1 MANDGGSERDV
12 IDVLA
17 DEDAAIEHLF
27 EGFFSSEAAE
37 DPVRRGSIGLELRDR
52 IAVQDAAKQELVHA
66 TLRDLG
72 LNDLAKKIDG
82 RARERRRLLVKLD
95 DMSRGVSARDVHIGQ
110 ADEFDETVTDLRN
123 VLMDH
128 LQMERSEVIPAL
140 RAKLSPE
147 ALDKLTARV
156 DKVRKR
162 APTHPK
168 ADTPLEHEGNP
179 VTKRVRATIDH
190 MRDFADAP
198 HHSDKL

>member
-1 MANDGGSERDV
+1 MATEGDTERDV
-12 IDVLA
+12 IDLLA
-17 DEDAAIEHLF
+17 DEDAAIERLF
-27 EGFFSSEAAE
+27 EGFFSDEAAE

-52 IAVQDAAKQELVHA
+52 LAVQEAAKQELVHA

-72 LNDLAKKIDG
+72 LDELAEKIDA

-110 ADEFDETVTDLRN
+110 AQEFDETVTDLRN
-123 VLMDH
+123 VVMDD
-128 LQMERSEVIPAL
+128 LQLERSEVIPAL
-140 RAKLSPE
+140 RGRLSPE
-147 ALDKLTARV
+147 MMDKLTARV

-179 VTKRVRATIDH
+179 VTKRVRAAIDH

>member
-1 MANDGGSERDV
+1 MATDRDSDRDV
-12 IDVLA
+12 IDLLA

-27 EGFFSSEAAE
+27 DDFFSKEAP
-37 DPVRRGSIGLELRDR
+37 DPVRRGAIGIELRDR

-72 LNDLAKKIDG
+72 LDDLAEKIDG

-110 ADEFDETVTDLRN
+110 ADEFDETITDLRN
-123 VLMDH
+123 VMMDD
-128 LQMERSEVIPAL
+128 LQLERSEIIPVL
-140 RAKLSPE
+140 RARLSPGE
-147 ALDKLTARV
+147 LDKLTARV

-168 ADTPLEHEGNP
+168 ADTPLEHDGNP
-179 VTKRVRATIDH
+179 VTKRIRVFWEATFSKRIW
-190 MRDFADAP
+190 
-198 HHSDKL
+198 

>member
-1 MANDGGSERDV
+1 MATDRDSDRDV
-12 IDVLA
+12 IDLLA

-27 EGFFSSEAAE
+27 DDFFSKEAP
-37 DPVRRGSIGLELRDR
+37 DPVRRGAIGIELRDR
-52 IAVQDAAKQELVHA
+52 IAVQDAAKLELVHA

-72 LNDLAKKIDG
+72 LDDLAEKIDG

-110 ADEFDETVTDLRN
+110 ADEFDETITDLRN
-123 VLMDH
+123 VMMDD
-128 LQMERSEVIPAL
+128 LQLERSEIIPVL
-140 RAKLSPE
+140 RARLSPGE
-147 ALDKLTARV
+147 LDKLTARV

-168 ADTPLEHEGNP
+168 ADTPLEHDGNP
-179 VTKRVRATIDH
+179 VTKRIRAAIDH
-190 MRDFADAP
+190 MRDYADAP

>member
-1 MANDGGSERDV
+1 MATDRDSDRDV
-12 IDVLA
+12 IDLLA

-27 EGFFSSEAAE
+27 DDFFSKEAP
-37 DPVRRGSIGLELRDR
+37 DPVRRGAIGIELRDR

-72 LNDLAKKIDG
+72 LDDLAEKIDG

-110 ADEFDETVTDLRN
+110 ADEFDETITDLRN
-123 VLMDH
+123 VMMDD
-128 LQMERSEVIPAL
+128 LQLERSEIIPVL
-140 RAKLSPE
+140 RARLSPGE
-147 ALDKLTARV
+147 LDKLTARV

-168 ADTPLEHEGNP
+168 ADTPLEHDGNP
-179 VTKRVRATIDH
+179 VTKRIRAAIDH
-190 MRDFADAP
+190 MRDYADAP